1 MQELGLVKGKMR
13 SVLPLVSVL
22 LLSLTVS
29 CIVPIPQKVGT
40 RGKITKRAL
49 EFLEEGV
56 TSREQV
62 LLHLGEPDFVGENEK
77 IFVWDWVRAWD
88 IWLVGSTGAGGFPDQ
103 QCNGLLIQFNDQ
115 ASVQAVERWG
125 KQMEYNEDCKWVGSP
140 FLSTNEY
147 TKNVHG
153 FSIQFPPEWEVT
165 RGSPSLGELAAS
177 DFPKD
182 WGVKDG
188 ALNIT
193 ARKAEG
199 FFGLSFLWLSIAAYP
214 IAEELD
220 IWEVRPE
227 PTALPPRMKF
237 IMSMFASKEPDII
250 VNVLDSGRTTVNGS
264 HAIWVKHQF
273 ESQDSTLAKISLT
286 YSLVHDRKL
295 FQISGH
301 WDKEHEGDKY
311 KQDIEEVIR
320 SFRFIKPFDSDEA
333 NTEPEFPIE
342 IRIKHRHVWDLWG
355 AYNHATLVF
364 REDSIEFRE
373 LKDQSHNFKI
383 STSGVI
389 KINSSVPSL
398 MGNPSY
404 TLHFREKTKA
414 GDKISFEIDPPS
426 LETLVW
432 YLRNYCRNVVFLQ

>member
-29 CIVPIPQKVGT
+29 CIVPIPKKVGT
-40 RGKITKRAL
+40 RGKITKPAL

-62 LLHLGEPDFVGENEK
+62 LLHLGEPDFVRENEQ
-77 IFVWDWVRAWD
+77 IFVWEWVQALD
-88 IWLVGSTGAGGFPDQ
+88 ILMVGGGVGVFSDRK
-103 QCNGLLIQFNDQ
+103 CNGLLIKFNDQ
-115 ASVQAVERWG
+115 ASVQYVEKWDEN
-125 KQMEYNEDCKWVGSP
+125 MAHDEDCKLGGPLS
-140 FLSTNEY
+140 LSTNEY
-147 TKNVHG
+147 TNYVHG
-153 FSIQFPPEWEVT
+153 FSIQFPPEWSVT
-165 RGSPSLGELAAS
+165 RGSSLGELDTS

-182 WGVKDG
+182 WGVRDG
-188 ALNIT
+188 AMFIN
-193 ARKAEG
+193 ARKG
-199 FFGLSFLWLSIAAYP
+199 VGSSFVWLSIAAYP

-227 PTALPPRMKF
+227 LSALPPRQKLMMKL
-237 IMSMFASKEPDII
+237 MMNLFASKEPDIT

-264 HAIWVKHQF
+264 HAIWVKHQI
-273 ESQDSTLAKISLT
+273 ESQDSTLPKISLT
-286 YSLVHDRKL
+286 YSFVHDRKL

-333 NTEPEFPIE
+333 NTEPEFPID
-342 IRIKHRHVWDLWG
+342 IRIKHRHLWDLWG
-355 AYNHATLVF
+355 TYNHATLVF

-389 KINSSVPSL
+389 KINSSFPSS